1 MSESKNKQIQLNSV
15 DLVVVD
21 GNEGFERVNLLIKIA
36 LHNSKFIRFNSI
48 KIFTGYRPIQS
59 LPKYQNIKYIPI
71 ELNSILHYNKFILTK
86 LHEYISAE
94 YCLIF
99 QHDGFIINP
108 QFWDER
114 FLEYDY
120 IGALFPKASWNK
132 INRVGNGGFSLRS
145 KKFIKY
151 CTSLDLDFS
160 FNEDKLICTDH
171 YNELCRSG
179 FTFAPPELAAKFS
192 LEEDNEYNNN
202 IEQVFGFHGS
212 SRRPHLYSRTLE
224 LIKKIK

>member
-1 MSESKNKQIQLNSV
+1 VNELAKKQIQLDSV
-15 DLVVVD
+15 DLIAVD
-21 GNEGFERVNLLIKIA
+21 GSKSWDRINLLIKIA
-36 LHNSKFIRFNSI
+36 QHNSKFIRFNCI
-48 KIFTGYRPIQS
+48 RIFTGYEPIENLPKLKNIEFIPIQLS
-59 LPKYQNIKYIPI
+59 
-71 ELNSILHYNKFILTK
+71 SISHYNKFILTK
-86 LHEYISAE
+86 LHEYVCAE

-108 QFWDER
+108 QFWDEG

-120 IGALFPKASWNK
+120 IGALFSEAPWNK
-132 INRVGNGGFSLRS
+132 VNRVGNGGFSLRS
-145 KKFIKY
+145 KRFIEY
-151 CTSLDLDFS
+151 CASLSLDFS

-171 YNELCRSG
+171 YHELCRNG
-179 FTFAPPELAAKFS
+179 FTFAPPEIAAKFS

-224 LIKKIK
+224 LISRIK

>member
-1 MSESKNKQIQLNSV
+1 MNELAKKQIQLDSV
-15 DLVVVD
+15 DLIAVD
-21 GNEGFERVNLLIKIA
+21 GSKSWDRINLLIKIA
-36 LHNSKFIRFNSI
+36 QHNSKFIRFNCI
-48 KIFTGYRPIQS
+48 RIFTGYEPIENLPKLKNIEFIPIQLS
-59 LPKYQNIKYIPI
+59 
-71 ELNSILHYNKFILTK
+71 SISHYNKFILTK
-86 LHEYISAE
+86 LHEYVCAE

-108 QFWDER
+108 QFWDEG

-120 IGALFPKASWNK
+120 IGALFPEAPWNK
-132 INRVGNGGFSLRS
+132 VNRVGNGGFSLRS
-145 KKFIKY
+145 KRFIEY
-151 CTSLDLDFS
+151 CASLSLDFS

-171 YNELCRSG
+171 YHELCRNG
-179 FTFAPPELAAKFS
+179 FTFALPEIAAKFS

-224 LIKKIK
+224 LISRIK